1 MTGNQTVELLVLIY
15 NTVLCPCDNQN
26 YELFQTSKNDQ
37 EMVFWVHL
45 IPFSICTGFSI
56 LCRQFYLLVSLL
68 HSTKDS
74 PFQVCT
80 PTSLVFNVLV
90 DFCEDLQVWVL
101 LQHPQ
106 NFSQLKVPEDSA
118 STTPVTSL
126 HHHFP
131 VCTKDNLVISL

>member
-45 IPFSICTGFSI
+45 IPYPFV
-56 LCRQFYLLVSLL
+56 LA
-68 HSTKDS
+68 S
-74 PFQVCT
+74 PFCVGSSTTWYPFYIVPKILLFRECT
-80 PTSLVFNVLV
+80 PISLVFNVLV
-90 DFCEDLQVWVL
+90 DFCEDLQVWML
-101 LQHPQ
+101 LQHLQ
-106 NFSQLKVPEDSA
+106 NFPQLKVPEDSA

-131 VCTKDNLVISL
+131 VCAKDNLVISL